1 MRHELQVEAI
11 GKSYPEGRERR
22 RVLHDVSMSIASGEL
37 TLICGPSG
45 CGKSTLL
52 AIASGLLRPDTGR
65 VHALGEDLWRKDLA
79 ALEHFRLHHTGFVF
93 QQCNLFPALR
103 AWEQVALPLHYLGF
117 SATEGRARAEAALRQ
132 VGLGT
137 RAHCRPSELSGGEQ
151 QRVAIARALAKA
163 PQLIFADEPT
173 SALDAANGAMVI
185 DTLRQLAR
193 EAGALVLCVSHDTRL
208 IAHADRV
215 LMIEDGRT
223 LSDRRA
229 A

>member
-117 SATEGRARAEAALRQ
+117 SATEGRARGSEAGEKSSAEAHCPPGPGAIERSEFREHARPRSDYK
-132 VGLGT
+132 T
-137 RAHCRPSELSGGEQ
+137 RRNDDDAHASIKCTRLF
-151 QRVAIARALAKA
+151 RA
-163 PQLIFADEPT
+163 
-173 SALDAANGAMVI
+173 DAAASGLPQTRTKPEPKNSRRR
-185 DTLRQLAR
+185 LRRSRRSRFAF
-193 EAGALVLCVSHDTRL
+193 GSHSAPVRY
-208 IAHADRV
+208 
-215 LMIEDGRT
+215 G
-223 LSDRRA
+223 S
-229 A
+229 